1 MAYTIV
7 RLLQR
12 YERIEPGPSQDES
25 KGLTIS
31 VGFVG
36 FNMSVYERVKV
47 RCFPA
52 K

>member
-1 MAYTIV
+1 MAYTTV
-7 RLLQR
+7 RILQK
-12 YERIEPGPSQDES
+12 YERMEPGPSQDES
-25 KGLTIS
+25 EGLKIS

-36 FNMSVYERVKV
+36 FNMSGVKV

>member
-7 RLLQR
+7 RVLQK
-12 YERIEPGPSQDES
+12 YDRIEPGSSHDEDE
-25 KGLTIS
+25 GLKIS

-36 FNMSVYERVKV
+36 FNMSGVKV